1 MSLKVDQV
9 QLQIILKSDTTR
21 AEIIK
26 LEDQATQLEKEWK
39 KLKKSGDDALAM
51 DKKTEL
57 DATRKKIDDL
67 RNSIDLNGRS
77 MRELQQ
83 QAKGLQMQLNNL
95 TPGSEKWQAT
105 QKELN
110 AVRNRIIELKTSS
123 KDTKN
128 EFEKMLDK
136 GVGGFI
142 NSSFSWV
149 AAGAATVISA
159 FNSLTDDALKAEKS
173 MQRLSFAVK
182 TVGGGSDSDVE
193 KLKRQAE
200 SLMGIFGHEEIEGA
214 ATKMLNFGLKTNQVL
229 KIMPLLVD
237 AAAASGHNVDDLA
250 TAIDRGVSSG
260 VKARSALGQ
269 LGITFKDTGSKAE
282 NFRLIQEGLTKFTG
296 GNTAAMESQWGTV
309 ERLKIRWEEIK
320 ETMGDMLLK
329 VTIPTVDAM
338 SKIITINKS
347 TAETYEDQVK
357 KVADLTT
364 VINPL
369 LTRYDEL
376 KGKTKL
382 SKEEQIELNTIIKQV
397 GASIPNAVTQ
407 FDKYGNAIQ
416 ISGTKAHKFV
426 EDQIILMKYLNKQQI
441 EEETEKQKK
450 LQEEFAN
457 QKKAMDLLN
466 KTGKLEVYVKGSQ
479 TNNYATDEEIT
490 AFRKMYAILE
500 SDLAGSKARIKQLNG
515 DALKD
520 ELAEREKTAKEELN
534 LNDESADKATAQ
546 KKRVDDKM
554 KELET
559 QNFKDLVAI
568 KTRYVNGDIKTEFD
582 YNQAILKQTKDF
594 DDKKKAAYLEL
605 LKVSTDPSLR
615 VEIRNKMAEIDK
627 QDIDAKVKHLN
638 DIKKILSD
646 ADPIQ
651 AEKDAYANRLRELGL
666 FNVKEENMTKE
677 ELASLRLLQAEHE
690 LKLKEI
696 YKKQDDVKIKS
707 IQDSQK
713 SIQDAVGI
721 YENAERERLQG
732 LLADGTYTQ
741 TQYNEEILSLEE
753 QVSEARLYNATI
765 YAELIR
771 NVTFNTEEDKNQAIE
786 AANTAIIA
794 ADKIYQ
800 QAKGKRTT
808 GELNDEKARLNEIS
822 RIRQTLGLDQEK
834 LGYMQS
840 LKAFKQH
847 LNDEKIA
854 AKDQA
859 EYINAFKLKK
869 AQDYAQLAVQITN
882 GIANAVQGYQQI
894 ETNNLETE
902 KNKQLALAGDNATAR
917 TAIEHDFA
925 QKELDL
931 KKKQASANVGIQIAQ
946 ALAAGALGVANIW
959 AINGVNPI
967 LAGILTAL
975 EVATVGIQ
983 VGTIISQNSAI
994 QNMSLDSSSTTPQ
1007 TATSTG
1013 ARVVN
1018 QAADGRYN
1026 VVGAKDGKRYNG
1038 VRYAGRATTGMVTTP
1053 TLMGEAGTELVI
1065 DAPTLS
1071 RLNLKAPSFIPW
1083 VLANRVQQRA
1093 DGKYDSVQNQTAVP
1107 GADNSAVMAAL
1118 IQVMGKN
1125 NQLLDYLI
1133 ANGVDAFVLLSQFE
1147 KAQALQTK
1155 SVSKGSLKG

>member
-382 SKEEQIELNTIIKQV
+382 SKEEQIELK
-397 GASIPNAVTQ
+397 ASQLPDI
-407 FDKYGNAIQ
+407 
-416 ISGTKAHKFV
+416 
-426 EDQIILMKYLNKQQI
+426 
-441 EEETEKQKK
+441 
-450 LQEEFAN
+450 
-457 QKKAMDLLN
+457 
-466 KTGKLEVYVKGSQ
+466 GS
-479 TNNYATDEEIT
+479 
-490 AFRKMYAILE
+490 R
-500 SDLAGSKARIKQLNG
+500 
-515 DALKD
+515 
-520 ELAEREKTAKEELN
+520 
-534 LNDESADKATAQ
+534 
-546 KKRVDDKM
+546 
-554 KELET
+554 
-559 QNFKDLVAI
+559 
-568 KTRYVNGDIKTEFD
+568 
-582 YNQAILKQTKDF
+582 
-594 DDKKKAAYLEL
+594 
-605 LKVSTDPSLR
+605 
-615 VEIRNKMAEIDK
+615 
-627 QDIDAKVKHLN
+627 
-638 DIKKILSD
+638 
-646 ADPIQ
+646 
-651 AEKDAYANRLRELGL
+651 
-666 FNVKEENMTKE
+666 
-677 ELASLRLLQAEHE
+677 
-690 LKLKEI
+690 
-696 YKKQDDVKIKS
+696 
-707 IQDSQK
+707 
-713 SIQDAVGI
+713 
-721 YENAERERLQG
+721 
-732 LLADGTYTQ
+732 
-741 TQYNEEILSLEE
+741 
-753 QVSEARLYNATI
+753 
-765 YAELIR
+765 
-771 NVTFNTEEDKNQAIE
+771 
-786 AANTAIIA
+786 
-794 ADKIYQ
+794 
-800 QAKGKRTT
+800 
-808 GELNDEKARLNEIS
+808 
-822 RIRQTLGLDQEK
+822 
-834 LGYMQS
+834 
-840 LKAFKQH
+840 
-847 LNDEKIA
+847 
-854 AKDQA
+854 
-859 EYINAFKLKK
+859 
-869 AQDYAQLAVQITN
+869 
-882 GIANAVQGYQQI
+882 
-894 ETNNLETE
+894 
-902 KNKQLALAGDNATAR
+902 
-917 TAIEHDFA
+917 
-925 QKELDL
+925 
-931 KKKQASANVGIQIAQ
+931 
-946 ALAAGALGVANIW
+946 
-959 AINGVNPI
+959 
-967 LAGILTAL
+967 
-975 EVATVGIQ
+975 
-983 VGTIISQNSAI
+983 
-994 QNMSLDSSSTTPQ
+994 
-1007 TATSTG
+1007 
-1013 ARVVN
+1013 
-1018 QAADGRYN
+1018 
-1026 VVGAKDGKRYNG
+1026 
-1038 VRYAGRATTGMVTTP
+1038 
-1053 TLMGEAGTELVI
+1053 
-1065 DAPTLS
+1065 
-1071 RLNLKAPSFIPW
+1071 
-1083 VLANRVQQRA
+1083 
-1093 DGKYDSVQNQTAVP
+1093 
-1107 GADNSAVMAAL
+1107 
-1118 IQVMGKN
+1118 
-1125 NQLLDYLI
+1125 
-1133 ANGVDAFVLLSQFE
+1133 
-1147 KAQALQTK
+1147 
-1155 SVSKGSLKG
+1155 